1 MSIEGSINPYQRDM
15 EEIARLQ
22 QTFDQTAGLDSRR
35 IRLNYNPVLARWKYE
50 KLLAKGAPEQEI
62 IRFKRYETFQI
73 ETTLRERN
81 RAAKSGVNYL
91 VDSQGEVWNERF
103 PDEPF
108 RMVLERGLIYQKEHN
123 SKEQEREQAE
133 YNGWNRA
140 CNLLKNPDTPI
151 GTKAIFISGPGIVE
165 GTNYVDNFVDI
176 YEAMEEV
183 GKGRFIRMVRHA
195 TDLSYERYRQIAQRL
210 DSDFFNSFTGPID
223 AWFLEHFIKR
233 DPRFD
238 SRLADE
244 IIDQEFGRREGAMY
258 EDSFQRV
265 FRPCLPRTSYFIDT
279 LCQKFFDPR
288 ELALAWNAIL
298 EMNDR
303 GRKSLEQKDGV
314 SLQEDIWTKPSRSFN
329 SIREEVAWYGRAR
342 IDEIAAACGL
352 SSGFKITGGL
362 STWNQMVDSLGL
374 SNSVGKFGLEGLRP
388 KVEFNGFICP
398 DKECGY
404 RTTAPVGNKCPG
416 CGLTKEE
423 FKNRGGQV
431 CE

>member
-1 MSIEGSINPYQRDM
+1 MNIEGSASPYQRDM
-15 EEIARLQ
+15 QEIARLQ
-22 QTFDQTAGLDSRR
+22 QIFDQTLGLDSRR
-35 IRLNYNPVLARWKYE
+35 VRLNYNPVLARWKYE
-50 KLLAKGAPEQEI
+50 RLLQKGAPEQEI
-62 IRFKRYETFQI
+62 ARFKRYETFQI

-81 RAAKSGVNYL
+81 HAAKSSVNYL

-123 SKEQEREQAE
+123 SQELEREQAE

-140 CNLLKNPDTPI
+140 CDLLKNPDTPI

-176 YEAMEEV
+176 YEAMEGVE
-183 GKGRFIRMVRHA
+183 KGRFIRMVRHA
-195 TDLSYERYRQIAQRL
+195 TDLSYDSYSQIAIHL
-210 DSDFFNSFTGPID
+210 NPDFFNAFTGPID

-238 SRLADE
+238 PRLADQ

-258 EDSFQRV
+258 EDTFQRV
-265 FRPCLPRTSYFIDT
+265 LRPCLPRTSYFIDV

-303 GRKSLEQKDGV
+303 GRKSLEQGGRV
-314 SLQEDIWTKPSRSFN
+314 SLQEDIWINPSRSFN

-342 IDEIAAACGL
+342 IAEIAAACGL
-352 SSGFKITGGL
+352 SSGFKIPGGL
-362 STWNQMVDSLGL
+362 PTWNQMVDSLGL
-374 SNSVGKFGLEGLRP
+374 SNSVGKFGLERFSPNL
-388 KVEFNGFICP
+388 KFNGFACP

-404 RTTAPVGNKCPG
+404 RTTSAVGSKCPG

-423 FKNRGGQV
+423 FKNCGGQV